1 MIPNMKINRKLIF
14 ACVLTIML
22 SSCAKDLEYFNRDPK
37 NAESAPSGTLFT
49 AAAKSL
55 VDNVTTPNVNVNIF
69 RLIPQHWAQTTYPD
83 ESQFDIDTRPI
94 PQNWWDAMYQDVIRD
109 LGEAKRL
116 TAAESLS
123 DAQKANQTAQA
134 DILEVYAYSLLVNT
148 FGNVPFSQALD
159 INNVQPKYDN
169 GREIYDAL
177 LTRLDAALAAIDESE
192 EGFSEADIIY
202 SGDMSAWLKFG
213 NSLKLRLGM
222 TLADVDAAK
231 ARTVVE
237 QAVTAGVFTSNADN
251 AVLQYLSAP
260 PNTNPIWVNLVQS
273 GRNDFVAGNTLVNQ
287 MNTLNDPRRPFYFTQ
302 NEAGGYTG
310 GVVGNPNDYNN
321 FSQVAVDITDQ
332 AFPGV
337 LLDYSEVRFYLAEAS
352 ARGFSVTG
360 SPAEHY
366 NAAITASIEYWGGTT
381 AQATTYLAN
390 PAVTYAT
397 AAGDYKQKIGIQKW
411 IALYNRGFEAW
422 TEWRRLD
429 YPRLVRPANALSAIP
444 LRLTYPVIEQ
454 SLNGASY
461 AQAVSA
467 LGGDGDQVTTKL
479 FWDRF

>member
-1 MIPNMKINRKLIF
+1 MTINRKLIF

-37 NAESAPSGTLFT
+37 NAETAPSGTLFT
-49 AAAKSL
+49 SAAKSL
-55 VDNVTTPNVNVNIF
+55 ADNVVTPNVNVNIF

-109 LGEAKRL
+109 LAEAKKA
-116 TAAESLS
+116 TAAESIS

-148 FGNVPFSQALD
+148 FGDVPYSQALD

-169 GREIYDAL
+169 GREVYEAI
-177 LTRLDAALAAIDESE
+177 LTKLDAALAAIDEEE
-192 EGFSEADIIY
+192 EGFAEADIIY
-202 SGDMSAWLKFG
+202 GGDMAAWAKFG

-222 TLADVDAAK
+222 TLADADATK

-237 QAVTAGVFTSNADN
+237 QAAQNVFESNDDN

-260 PNTNPIWVNLVQS
+260 PNTNPIWLNLVQS

-287 MNTLNDPRRPFYFTQ
+287 MNTLNDPRRQYYFTEF
-302 NEAGGYTG
+302 NGGYRG
-310 GVVGNPNDYNN
+310 GIVGNPNDYDN
-321 FSQVAVDITDQ
+321 FSHVAEPITDE

-337 LLDYSEVRFYLAEAS
+337 LMDYSEVRFYLAEAT
-352 ARGFSVTG
+352 ARGFNVGGT
-360 SPAEHY
+360 PAVHY
-366 NAAITASIEYWGGTT
+366 SAAITASIEYWGGSS
-381 AQATTYLAN
+381 AAAATYLAN
-390 PAVTYAT
+390 PAVAYAT
-397 AAGDYKQKIGIQKW
+397 AAGDYKQKIGTQKW

-422 TEWRRLD
+422 MEWRRFD
-429 YPRLVRPANALSAIP
+429 YPRLVRPTNALTAIP

-454 SLNGASY
+454 SLNGANY
-461 AQAVSA
+461 AQAA
-467 LGGDGDQVTTKL
+467 AAIGGDGDRVTTKL